1 MINFPHDMALMMMF
15 IFITLY
21 LVMKVIGWMN

>member
-1 MINFPHDMALMMMF
+1 MTNFPYDITMTAMF

-21 LVMKVIGWMN
+21 LVMKVIGWIH